1 MPLLWTNKNRVNRVF
16 QIVADLHS
24 SKRSSSFAVQTG
36 FPTSLIDLLIK
47 NRTRFTNPK
56 SNKPFQTQTSDPP
69 PPETPSFNDCKV
81 DCAEP
86 DHTDSQNLTQL
97 ITDENLHVND
107 DVVLNSDQGVTR
119 VGKSNDGSGS
129 KSVLGIFLMMFI
141 TVVSIASFEKLTV
154 GVTVSAL
161 VLLFLEYAV
170 LCSKPKEE
178 IKVVLTDSLSFEE
191 IKVVGVS
198 SEDTSSCD
206 GVKLDCVKE
215 DKKLECSEKV
225 VDSCKVSLHE
235 KNKVNNSVKFK
246 SMLKKL
252 LGQKFQRSSRKEE
265 KEECKVESRS
275 GEDGC
280 SNNFEKDFELKEEV
294 VVVDSGSKSPL
305 LLNVKPEDMRVT
317 SEVKRVDSVGN
328 SDYMIL
334 FGIALVG
341 LVMGRFPALI
351 LTMTWCLMVKIA
363 AVRGRSKK
371 PLIKS
376 CVPNS

>member
-1 MPLLWTNKNRVNRVF
+1 MPLLCTNKNRVTRVF
-16 QIVADLHS
+16 QIVADLQS
-24 SKRSSSFAVQTG
+24 SKRASSFTVQTG

-47 NRTRFTNPK
+47 NRTRFTKPN
-56 SNKPFQTQTSDPP
+56 SNKPSHPP
-69 PPETPSFNDCKV
+69 PQKIPSFNDCKV
-81 DCAEP
+81 DSAEP
-86 DHTDSQNLTQL
+86 DHTESQHSTQL
-97 ITDENLHVND
+97 ITDD
-107 DVVLNSDQGVTR
+107 GVCR

-129 KSVLGIFLMMFI
+129 KSVLVTLFMMLVVF
-141 TVVSIASFEKLTV
+141 VSIVSFDKLVV
-154 GVTVSAL
+154 GTTVSAF
-161 VLLFLEYAV
+161 VLLFLEYAM
-170 LCSKPKEE
+170 KHDNEE
-178 IKVVLTDSLSFEE
+178 IKVVVTDSLSFEE
-191 IKVVGVS
+191 IEVVGVS

-206 GVKLDCVKE
+206 GVKLDCVME
-215 DKKLECSEKV
+215 DKKLNCSEKV

-235 KNKVNNSVKFK
+235 KNKLNNSVKFK

-252 LGQKFQRSSRKEE
+252 TKKLQGTSRKEE
-265 KEECKVESRS
+265 KQCKVESRI

-280 SNNFEKDFELKEEV
+280 SNNVEKDFELKEEV

-305 LLNVKPEDMRVT
+305 LVT

-328 SDYMIL
+328 SDYVIL

-341 LVMGRFPALI
+341 LVLGRFPALI

-376 CVPNS
+376 SVPNS

>member
-1 MPLLWTNKNRVNRVF
+1 MPLLWTNKNRVTRVF

-24 SKRSSSFAVQTG
+24 SKRASSFTVQTG

-47 NRTRFTNPK
+47 NRTRFTKPN
-56 SNKPFQTQTSDPP
+56 SSKPFQTQTSDPL
-69 PPETPSFNDCKV
+69 PPETPCFNDCKV

-86 DHTDSQNLTQL
+86 DHTESQNLTQL
-97 ITDENLHVND
+97 ITDDENLHVND
-107 DVVLNSDQGVTR
+107 DGICR
-119 VGKSNDGSGS
+119 IGKSNDGSGS
-129 KSVLGIFLMMFI
+129 KLVLGIFLMMFVI
-141 TVVSIASFEKLTV
+141 IASIASFEKLTV
-154 GVTVSAL
+154 GITVSAF
-161 VLLFLEYAV
+161 VLLFLEYTMKHKVAV
-170 LCSKPKEE
+170 N
-178 IKVVLTDSLSFEE
+178 DSLSFEE

-215 DKKLECSEKV
+215 DKKLDCSE
-225 VDSCKVSLHE
+225 KVSLHE
-235 KNKVNNSVKFK
+235 NKVNNSIKFK

-265 KEECKVESRS
+265 KECKV
-275 GEDGC
+275 
-280 SNNFEKDFELKEEV
+280 EKDFELKEEV

-317 SEVKRVDSVGN
+317 SEVKRVGN

-341 LVMGRFPALI
+341 LVLGRFPALV
-351 LTMTWCLMVKIA
+351 LAMTWCLMVKIG

-371 PLIKS
+371 SLIKS
-376 CVPNS
+376 YVPSS